1 MSYDV
6 GDRVVYPHHGAA
18 IILRREFRDV
28 SGTRREYL
36 VLHMAFDELTLS
48 VPVDNADVVGLR
60 DVIDE
65 EEVAGVY
72 ELLARKDA
80 RTSPNW
86 SRRFKNHA
94 AKLNSGDVYQ
104 VAEVVRNL
112 SMRQTGSHLSA
123 GEMTMLSKARRVLV
137 SELGIAMDVS
147 DEEAGRRLDV
157 AMA

>member
-1 MSYDV
+1 MSFDV

-28 SGTRREYL
+28 SGTKREYL
-36 VLHMAFDELTLS
+36 VLHMAFDNLTLS
-48 VPVDNADVVGLR
+48 VPVDNVDGVGLR

-65 EEVAGVY
+65 EEITGIYA
-72 ELLARKDA
+72 LLARKDA

-86 SRRFKNHA
+86 SRRFKNHTE
-94 AKLNSGDVYQ
+94 KLNSGDVYQ

-112 SMRQTGSHLSA
+112 SIRQIDSHLSA
-123 GEMTMLSKARRVLV
+123 GEMTMLSNARRVLV
-137 SELGIAMDVS
+137 SELSFSLNVS